1 MQNNRIK
8 YQVVCC
14 VEREMSIIGIFPS
27 MEEAKNAVL
36 NDMANVLECSV
47 AAIKAADGGED
58 VDIPCE
64 ELGIGESS
72 AWANNVG
79 LSHANY
85 DWKIFQ
91 LTCDGECQE
100 TVPGDKDVINTT
112 YRTYWSS
119 GAYFDAPCKVNTKT
133 HEVFDISTTG
143 CASDDDDCYEEDVVI
158 RDDNG
163 YNEYVVVS
171 LDAVLDECTIEEA
184 LESLQNIKRNGG
196 YWRGDTSLDESIKQ
210 LELEL

>member
-14 VEREMSIIGIFPS
+14 VEREMFIIGIFPS

-47 AAIKAADGGED
+47 ADIKAADGGED

-100 TVPGDKDVINTT
+100 TVPGDEDVINTT

-133 HEVFDISTTG
+133 HEVFDIGTAG